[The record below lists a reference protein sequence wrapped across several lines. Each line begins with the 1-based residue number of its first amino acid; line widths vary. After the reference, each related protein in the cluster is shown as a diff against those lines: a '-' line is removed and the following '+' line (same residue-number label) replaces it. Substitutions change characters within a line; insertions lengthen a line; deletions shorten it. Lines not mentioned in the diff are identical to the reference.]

1 MPYTVLVTAPTLSAP
16 GLKRLEEAQCRV
28 LFVDKDE
35 AQIEL
40 LMATEAIDAVISR
53 TLTLSKA
60 AMKSCPTLR
69 VISKHGAGVNNID
82 IAGAT
87 ELGLPVY
94 FTAGAN
100 AQAVAELTFGLLLS
114 VARKIPLHNN
124 ALHEGQWVR
133 SGDGTQ
139 LAGRVF
145 GIIGLGQIGRRVAKI
160 AEAFGMSVIAYD
172 PYVNG
177 GGVRMVTNVADIMRD
192 ADVVSLHC
200 PLTPITK
207 GFIGAAEIALLRKS
221 AILVNA
227 SRGGIVDESAL
238 IDALSHQRILGAGID
253 TFAIEP
259 LPANSPFCSLSNV
272 VLTPHVGG
280 STRDAL
286 DSVGEGAARTA
297 IAHLRGEAIDLTL
310 CVNPDVLRVRSAA
323 SAH

>member
-1 MPYTVLVTAPTLSAP
+1 
-16 GLKRLEEAQCRV
+16 

-35 AQIEL
+35 AQIES
-40 LMATEAIDAVISR
+40 LMATEPIDAVISR

-82 IAGAT
+82 IVAAT
-87 ELGLPVY
+87 ELGIPVY
-94 FTAGAN
+94 FTPGAN
-100 AQAVAELTFGLLLS
+100 AQSVAELTFGLLLS
-114 VARKIPLHNN
+114 IARKIPLHNH
-124 ALHEGQWVR
+124 ALHEGQWSR
-133 SGDGTQ
+133 TGDGTQ

-145 GIIGLGQIGRRVAKI
+145 GIIGLGQIGRRVARM
-160 AEAFGMSVIAYD
+160 AEAFGMNVIAYD
-172 PYVNG
+172 PHVSRT
-177 GGVRMVTNVADIMRD
+177 GVRMVANLTDIMRE

-221 AILVNA
+221 AILINT
-227 SRGGIVDESAL
+227 SRGGIVDEDAL

-253 TFAIEP
+253 TFEKEP

-297 IAHLRGEAIDLTL
+297 IAYLRGEAIDETL
-310 CVNPDVLRVRSAA
+310 CVNPAVLRARSAVA
-323 SAH
+323 AH